1 VRQIEVANV
10 MNEGAGQLPRLTI
23 TDPQLMRALA
33 HPARQA
39 ILDHLTG
46 SGTVAT
52 ATECARVAGLS
63 PSATSYHLRELAKLG
78 LVEEAPSRG
87 DGRER
92 VWRGTISGLTV
103 EADREAAPDA
113 QAAARE
119 MADVFLARNEER
131 VRRWRDRSHE
141 EPPEWH
147 RAAVVSESIV
157 ALTAEELA
165 ELNEAVLA
173 LLEPYKR
180 WRRADPPPGARTV
193 AVQYRTV
200 PVD

>member
-1 VRQIEVANV
+1 
-10 MNEGAGQLPRLTI
+10 MTNEGAGPLPRLTI

-78 LVEEAPSRG
+78 LIEEAPSRG

-92 VWRGTISGLTV
+92 VWRGTISGMTV
-103 EADREAAPDA
+103 KTGQTADPETH
-113 QAAARE
+113 AAAKE

-131 VRRWRDRSHE
+131 VRRWRDRERE
-141 EPPEWH
+141 EPPEWQ

-157 ALTAEELA
+157 MLTADELA
-165 ELNEAVLA
+165 ELNGAVLA

-180 WRRADPPPGARTV
+180 WRRADPPASARTV
-193 AVQYRTV
+193 AIQYRTV
-200 PVD
+200 PMD

>member
-1 VRQIEVANV
+1 VA
-10 MNEGAGQLPRLTI
+10 NEGAGQLPRLTI

-52 ATECARVAGLS
+52 ATECAQVAGLS
-63 PSATSYHLRELAKLG
+63 PSATSYHLRELAKHG

-92 VWRGTISGLTV
+92 VWRGTMSGLTV
-103 EADREAAPDA
+103 RADHDAAPEA
-113 QAAARE
+113 HAAVRE
-119 MADVFLARNEER
+119 LTDVFLARNEER
-131 VRRWRDRSHE
+131 VRRWRDRAHE
-141 EPPEWH
+141 ESPEWDQ
-147 RAAVVSESIV
+147 ATVVSESMV
-157 ALTAEELA
+157 VMTAEELV
-165 ELNEAVLA
+165 EVNEAVLA

-180 WRRADPPPGARTV
+180 WRRADPPAGARTI

-200 PVD
+200 PTD